1 MKCATVW
8 DEIKKFK
15 RFEGLTW
22 KIPLPKIMA
31 KLKSVTCME
40 MDLIPIDLNSIQ
52 YCMCHGTL
60 LKRNDCWKVCWNA
73 FSPNAFALLVS
84 FSFNFA
90 SLALYAGFA
99 LSCEIYIY
107 MYIALWD
114 TVRHLHSSR
123 QLVSGIFP
131 VWHHLTHHQRDWN
144 YCVVHSFDWIWK
156 VSVGCARAVDIS
168 N

>member
-22 KIPLPKIMA
+22 KIPFPKIMA
-31 KLKSVTCME
+31 KLKSDTCIE

-99 LSCEIYIY
+99 LSCEIYMCY
-107 MYIALWD
+107 CF
-114 TVRHLHSSR
+114 VRHCKTSAFFTSIGLGYFS
-123 QLVSGIFP
+123 
-131 VWHHLTHHQRDWN
+131 
-144 YCVVHSFDWIWK
+144 CV
-156 VSVGCARAVDIS
+156 APS
-168 N
+168 NTPPKRLKLLCCS